1 MSRHVAVA
9 LLTVAAS
16 QSAAAS
22 QPAAPPRVVQ
32 EVDLQRYAGT
42 WYEIARLPNRFQ
54 RACVSDVTA
63 TYALQP
69 DNRIAVTNRC
79 RQSDGNMREARGVA
93 RRVEG
98 RPPSVLKVRFAPAIL
113 SFLPMVWGEYQIIE
127 LGADYDYAVVGTPD
141 RSYLW
146 ILARR
151 SEMEPTLY
159 RRVIDGA
166 RAEGFDVSALVTT
179 AHRRPGEL
187 PSSAPDSAARKPQE

>member
-22 QPAAPPRVVQ
+22 QPTAPLRVVQ

-151 SEMEPTLY
+151 PVMDPPLY
-159 RRVIDGA
+159 QRVLDGV
-166 RAEGFDVSALVTT
+166 RAQGFDVSALVPT
-179 AHRRPGEL
+179 AHRGSGEL
-187 PSSAPDSAARKPQE
+187 PAPGRGSAAGEPPQ